1 MRDRLLLQVFVA
13 FGGII
18 PVAAG
23 ATGIFLGPHFLGGT
37 GGEAF
42 DSHFRYLSGLLLGL
56 GFGFWSTIPCIE
68 GCGAR
73 FRLLTLV
80 VVIGGFGRLF
90 SLVTTDSLPVEMWGA
105 LAMELA
111 VTPLLC
117 FWQWRISK
125 RYSTTG
131 VAAGT

>member
-1 MRDRLLLQVFVA
+1 MRERLLLQIFIA
-13 FGGII
+13 LGGII

-23 ATGIFLGPHFLGGT
+23 AAGIFLGSNFIGVT
-37 GGEAF
+37 GELAF

-68 GCGAR
+68 TNGAR

-80 VVIGGFGRLF
+80 VLIGGFGRLF
-90 SLVTTDSLPVEMWGA
+90 SLVTTGSPPVEMLAA

-125 RYSTTG
+125 R
-131 VAAGT
+131 